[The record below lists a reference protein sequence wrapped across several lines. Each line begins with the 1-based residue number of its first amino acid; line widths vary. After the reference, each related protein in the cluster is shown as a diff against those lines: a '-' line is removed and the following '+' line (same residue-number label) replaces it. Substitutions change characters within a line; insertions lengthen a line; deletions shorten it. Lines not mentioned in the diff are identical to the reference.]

1 MLGENVYDEVSVSA
15 CDRYR
20 TNTYFKVLDHIIS
33 LINSRFS
40 GAREILK
47 DLSLLS
53 PERLMNMK
61 KDNKSIPE
69 DSFHNI
75 SNWLKDINGNDLKRE
90 YIMFSHS
97 LKDLVSGLEI
107 PLLLYKPDGPDDTS
121 YDTDSSDNTNDD
133 ENNRGLANPETNIT
147 VNTMLNVLSNYNYYN
162 NNLMSAFPNLY
173 LAYKAL
179 GTIPATSASAER
191 TFSKVYF

>member
-1 MLGENVYDEVSVSA
+1 MLSENVYDEVSVSA

>member
-1 MLGENVYDEVSVSA
+1 MLSENVYDEVSVSA

-107 PLLLYKPDGPDDTS
+107 PLLLYKPDGPDDT

>member
-107 PLLLYKPDGPDDTS
+107 PLLLYKPDGPDDT